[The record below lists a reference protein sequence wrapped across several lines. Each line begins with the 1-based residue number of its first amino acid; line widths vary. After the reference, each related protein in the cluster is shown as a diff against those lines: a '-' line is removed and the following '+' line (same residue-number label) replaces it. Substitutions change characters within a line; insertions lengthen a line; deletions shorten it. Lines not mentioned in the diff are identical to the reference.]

1 MKNIFKFLRG
11 KIAKIIVTDNSINI
25 ERRDGQSVIFEAN
38 RNNYFIDFNVG
49 TLGGDIER
57 NAHGIMVVVD
67 SNPVDFISGENY
79 LINDIEYYSYVKG
92 KAKIDYDDTFFEL
105 FLDLSFGDKYSDILL
120 QTDNMKV
127 YVNGELLPKKER
139 RIFAGFY
146 KSYDGMPFYVI
157 DVVPDL
163 ETGQE
168 VVICKKDTY
177 RNRDYFVLTREEFCA
192 KADYNGKQIKKYFR
206 VTRREKIGCSALLD
220 LENDGYPAP
229 VRREH
234 KEDKCRTRRM
244 SPNYRLYAKD
254 LCDWYSRDLKCYQL
268 CKQTKSFIGVADKAD
283 FIALQEDLKFLQNC
297 LKTTL
302 KEYTEYFKARFI
314 DGKSIRKYGEENGLN
329 RGSVDYIQKKFIT
342 ALAENLEQRDLS
354 DGKIRI
360 KE

>member
-11 KIAKIIVTDNSINI
+11 KNAKIIVTDNIINI

-57 NAHGIMVVVD
+57 NAHGLMVVVD

-79 LINDIEYYSYVKG
+79 LINDIEYYSDVKG

-206 VTRREKIGCSALLD
+206 VTRREKSA
-220 LENDGYPAP
+220 ARHCWIWKMMAI
-229 VRREH
+229 RR
-234 KEDKCRTRRM
+234 
-244 SPNYRLYAKD
+244 L
-254 LCDWYSRDLKCYQL
+254 
-268 CKQTKSFIGVADKAD
+268 
-283 FIALQEDLKFLQNC
+283 
-297 LKTTL
+297 
-302 KEYTEYFKARFI
+302 
-314 DGKSIRKYGEENGLN
+314 
-329 RGSVDYIQKKFIT
+329 
-342 ALAENLEQRDLS
+342 
-354 DGKIRI
+354 
-360 KE
+360 

>member
-1 MKNIFKFLRG
+1 M
-11 KIAKIIVTDNSINI
+11 
-25 ERRDGQSVIFEAN
+25 
-38 RNNYFIDFNVG
+38 
-49 TLGGDIER
+49 
-57 NAHGIMVVVD
+57 
-67 SNPVDFISGENY
+67 
-79 LINDIEYYSYVKG
+79 
-92 KAKIDYDDTFFEL
+92 
-105 FLDLSFGDKYSDILL
+105 
-120 QTDNMKV
+120 
-127 YVNGELLPKKER
+127 
-139 RIFAGFY
+139 
-146 KSYDGMPFYVI
+146 
-157 DVVPDL
+157 
-163 ETGQE
+163 
-168 VVICKKDTY
+168 
-177 RNRDYFVLTREEFCA
+177 
-192 KADYNGKQIKKYFR
+192 
-206 VTRREKIGCSALLD
+206 TRREKIGCSALLD

-268 CKQTKSFIGVADKAD
+268 CKQTKSSIGVADKAD